1 MDQKDIGDGSLP
13 LDQTES
19 ISFGSP
25 QTPPHKLTTSS
36 AALNSWTILPDERIE
51 LLLDSSN
58 DESGSVARREEEQ
71 RLNQEQQDE
80 KHANDR
86 SMRPLDDVQTVGAGA
101 ADDISDGISIISD
114 CESTERISPHPFLR
128 DHLNELLHFNDLST
142 PIVLTTSSS
151 SQAPDQQPEENQLKE
166 RRRESAP
173 KDDDDNDVTLSNNDK
188 NLMVRQQ
195 TSSALS
201 AYQRLPNLVQ
211 SGLTAVFYV
220 GVTLAILAFIGK
232 LRHPEWE
239 NGTGESGK
247 SMGNLERRL
256 DDLELQNNLM
266 RAEID
271 LISKQL
277 QYLSSDQG
285 PTQQQQQGR
294 KAKTF
299 KAWSGNGDAGQ
310 PVDITKEDL
319 KRPFKCQDGNYV
331 EFAAMC
337 LESKK
342 TTAEHAES
350 LVDEIGNVV
359 NDVLQQ
365 SQTFQRFEK
374 VTDRLAASTNGDGD
388 GDANYVNGNGD
399 KVGSEYSKKQQ
410 QRQKNI
416 NKYSS
421 ESTQTGQTGSHH
433 QHQHSREEQQSKFYK
448 KQRYAANSKENDSKE
463 RYKKKF
469 YKEHDDSDE
478 HRSQQRGKKP
488 RQMSK
493 EDDDEDDDNNNNSGS
508 GEWHERMMQHREQ
521 SRKRNHH
528 NNKSNWYIERGD
540 SREQKRSSET
550 KR

>member
-1 MDQKDIGDGSLP
+1 MDEKDIGDGSLP

-19 ISFGSP
+19 IPSGSP
-25 QTPPHKLTTSS
+25 QTPPHKLLTSS
-36 AALNSWTILPDERIE
+36 ALNSWTILPDEKIE
-51 LLLDSSN
+51 LLLDNSN
-58 DESGSVARREEEQ
+58 EDSGSVARREEEQ
-71 RLNQEQQDE
+71 RLNQEQHDE

-86 SMRPLDDVQTVGAGA
+86 CMRPLDEVQLVGAGA

-114 CESTERISPHPFLR
+114 CESTERISPHPFLS

-151 SQAPDQQPEENQLKE
+151 SQAPDQQPEENQLKQ
-166 RRRESAP
+166 RRHENAP
-173 KDDDDNDVTLSNNDK
+173 NEDDDGESLSNNDK

-201 AYQRLPNLVQ
+201 GYQRLPNLVQ

-239 NGTGESGK
+239 NGNGESGK
-247 SMGNLERRL
+247 SMSNLERRL
-256 DDLELQNNLM
+256 EDLELQNNLM

-285 PTQQQQQGR
+285 PTQQQQQQQQGR

-359 NDVLQQ
+359 NNVLQQ

-374 VTDRLAASTNGDGD
+374 VTDRLAASTNVDGN
-388 GDANYVNGNGD
+388 ANNGD
-399 KVGSEYSKKQQ
+399 EIGSDFSKKQQQ

-421 ESTQTGQTGSHH
+421 ESPQTAQSGSHH

-488 RQMSK
+488 RRMSK
-493 EDDDEDDDNNNNSGS
+493 EDDDDDDDDDDNNNNSGS
-508 GEWHERMMQHREQ
+508 GEWHQQMMQHREQ
-521 SRKRNHH
+521 SRKRNQR
-528 NNKSNWYIERGD
+528 NNNNNWYIERGD
-540 SREQKRSSET
+540 SREQKRSGET